1 MNVIYS
7 GTRNLYPA
15 MRGAILSLL
24 EHNPD
29 AKVWVLAEDDELPW
43 GKDLGIRV
51 INVSQQTVFPQT
63 GPNMRSQFTYMAMM
77 RAVTADLLPEED
89 RVIQLD
95 VDTIVC
101 DDLTPMWE
109 AELDGKWLA
118 WCEERWGSWKPYGP
132 KYYNFGV
139 AVMNLDQM
147 RKDKA
152 PELLSTLLNINAY
165 QFVDQ
170 DVMNLCA
177 VPARSV
183 DLPVRYNESFCCGY
197 TDSPAIIHYAGYPE
211 WYTVDYCPRWWAR
224 ERWKKIADEVF
235 GPETGV
241 VG

>member
-29 AKVWVLAEDDELPW
+29 AKIWVLAEDNELPF
-43 GKDLGIRV
+43 GKDLGITV
-51 INVSQQTVFPQT
+51 YNVSGQSIFPKN

-77 RAVTADLLPEED
+77 RSVTAALLPGEE

-109 AELDGKWLA
+109 TDLDGKWLA
-118 WCEERWGSWKPYGP
+118 WCEERWGVWKPYGP

-139 AVMNLDQM
+139 ALMNLDQM
-147 RKDKA
+147 RKDRA
-152 PELLSTLLNINAY
+152 PDLLSSLLNLNAY
-165 QFVDQ
+165 QYVDQ

-177 VPARSV
+177 VPGKSV
-183 DLPVRYNESFCCGY
+183 ELPNRYNESFCCGY
-197 TDSPAIIHYAGYPE
+197 TEHPAIVHYAGYPE
-211 WYTVDYCPRWWAR
+211 WYTTDYCPRWWLR
-224 ERWKKIADEVF
+224 EKYKKLADEVF
-235 GPETGV
+235 GHLE
-241 VG
+241 